1 LKPTLPNLERL
12 ELAALSFVQMMATG
26 VWMVPLTRILVSNG
40 YSALPAYA
48 YASSAV
54 AAFVSPLVFGAMADR
69 HAAPARVLRWL
80 ATASAAAM
88 ALSYYAIRAGWPSLA
103 VLGLLQI
110 FALVAVPTSSIA
122 NTIIFS
128 RLHNS
133 QKQFG
138 TIRAMGT
145 FGWMCGCWLVS
156 LLGLDASARTGFLGA
171 LVWLALA
178 AFTFRLP
185 CVAPPA
191 AAHIKLRER
200 MGWDAL
206 VLLKHRDHR
215 VVFLTTALFSIPL
228 AAFYP
233 YAPPHLRQLG
243 FHNTSAWMS
252 LGQVTEILTLLSLAV
267 LAQRWR
273 LKWIFAIGLACG
285 ALRFA
290 LCALNLPFWLLA
302 GITLHGFSFTLFFI
316 MGQIYLNERVE
327 TAWRA
332 RAQALM
338 SLMTSGVGS
347 LLGYLGTG
355 LWMQICSPS
364 GMTRWTVFW
373 GWLSAAIACVLIF
386 FLAAYH
392 GRSSGFRRTT
402 DAGVQPL
409 EPSRQ
414 D

>member
-1 LKPTLPNLERL
+1 
-12 ELAALSFVQMMATG
+12 MMAIG
-26 VWMVPLTRILVSNG
+26 IWMVPLTRILVSHG
-40 YSALPAYA
+40 YSTLPAYA
-48 YASSAV
+48 YASSAL

-80 ATASAAAM
+80 AIASAATM
-88 ALSYYAIRAGWPSLA
+88 AVSYYAIRAAWNPVE
-103 VLGLLQI
+103 VLCLLQL

-122 NTIIFS
+122 STIIFS

-133 QKQFG
+133 QTQFG

-145 FGWMCGCWLVS
+145 LGWMCGCWLVS
-156 LLGLDASARTGFLGA
+156 LLGLDASAGTGSLGA
-171 LVWLALA
+171 LVWLGLA
-178 AFTFRLP
+178 AFTYRLP

-191 AAHIKLRER
+191 GAKVKLRER

-233 YAPPHLRQLG
+233 YAPPHLRELG
-243 FHNTSAWMS
+243 FRNTSAWMS
-252 LGQVTEILTLLSLAV
+252 LGQITEILALLSLAA
-267 LAQRWR
+267 LALRWR
-273 LKWIFAIGLACG
+273 LKWIFAIGLGCG

-290 LCALNLPFWLLA
+290 LCALNKPLWLLA

-316 MGQIYLNERVE
+316 MGQIYLNERVDA
-327 TAWRA
+327 AWRA

-347 LLGYLGTG
+347 LLGYLGAG
-355 LWMQICSPS
+355 FWMQACSA
-364 GMTRWTVFW
+364 GGVTQWTRFW
-373 GWLSAAIACVLIF
+373 GWLSAAIGCVLIF
-386 FLAAYH
+386 FLTAYH
-392 GRSSGFRRTT
+392 GQGSGLRRGSNPT
-402 DAGVQPL
+402 
-409 EPSRQ
+409 E
-414 D
+414 